1 MPENT
6 STNLMIAKT
15 ISGLEQILKEELDG
29 IGALNSEVM
38 NRSVS
43 FEGDKA
49 CIYRANYLCR
59 SALRILLPVHV
70 FEINSQEDF
79 YKEIKE
85 FPWEDHLDEDSTLAV
100 DAVIS
105 YTVFTNSQFVAQ
117 KTKDA
122 IVDRFREKTG
132 KRPSVDLD
140 DPTLRINVHLF
151 KNTCTVSLDSSG
163 TSLHKRGY
171 RKQTGIAPLNEVLAA
186 GLVQL
191 TGWDRKQA
199 LLDPM
204 CGSGTILI
212 EAAMLASGIPSGYFR
227 NEYGFMKWKDFDS
240 SLWEQVKSL
249 AQGNIKHPEDLR
261 ITGFDKSVIML
272 KKAVENIGFAGL
284 DRMIYVKQT
293 AFEDSI
299 PPSATGIIIMNPPY
313 DERIQLEDSVAF
325 YKMIGNVLKRKYTG
339 YKAWVIS
346 SDLEAIKFVGL
357 KPSKKFKIF
366 NGPLECRF
374 LGFDLYE
381 GKKSITF
388 TL

>member
-6 STNLMIAKT
+6 TSLLIAKT
-15 ISGLEQILKEELDG
+15 ISGLEPALKAELDG
-29 IGALNSEVM
+29 IGALNTELM

-49 CIYRANYLCR
+49 CMYRANYLCQ

-70 FEINSQEDF
+70 FEINAQEDL
-79 YKEIKE
+79 YREIKD
-85 FPWEDHLDEDSTLAV
+85 FAWEDHLDADSTLAV

-140 DPTLRINVHLF
+140 NPVLRINVHLF

-163 TSLHKRGY
+163 QSLHKRGY

-186 GLVQL
+186 GLVKL
-191 TGWDRKQA
+191 SGWDMKKP

-227 NEYGFMKWKDFDS
+227 NEYGFMKWKDFDVA
-240 SLWEQVKSL
+240 LWEHVKSQ
-249 AQGNIKHPEDLR
+249 AQENIKHPEDLR
-261 ITGFDKSVIML
+261 IVGFDKSVMTL
-272 KKAVENIGFAGL
+272 KKANENVSFAGL
-284 DRMIYVKQT
+284 DHLIYLKRV
-293 AFEDSI
+293 AFEDSV
-299 PPSATGIIIMNPPY
+299 PPSAEGVIIMNPPY

-325 YKMIGNVLKRKYTG
+325 YKMIGNVLKRKYNG

-346 SDLEAIKFVGL
+346 SDLEAIKFIGL
-357 KPSKKFKIF
+357 KPSKKFKVF

-374 LGFDLYE
+374 VGFDLYE

-388 TL
+388 AD

>member
-15 ISGLEQILKEELDG
+15 VSGLEPILKAELDA
-29 IGALNSEVM
+29 IGALNAEVM

-49 CIYRANYLCR
+49 CMYRANYLC
-59 SALRILLPVHV
+59 STALRILLPVHV
-70 FEINSQEDF
+70 FEINAQEDL
-79 YKEIKE
+79 YREIKE
-85 FPWEDHLDEDSTLAV
+85 FPWEDHLDSDSTLAI

-117 KTKDA
+117 KAKDA
-122 IVDRFREKTG
+122 IVDRFREKFG

-140 DPTLRINVHLF
+140 NPTLRINVHLF
-151 KNTCTVSLDSSG
+151 KDTCTVSLDSSG
-163 TSLHKRGY
+163 QSLHKRGY

-186 GLVQL
+186 GLIRL
-191 TGWDRKQA
+191 SGWDKKKP

-212 EAAMLASGIPSGYFR
+212 EAAMLASGMPSGYFR
-227 NEYGFMKWKDFDS
+227 SDYGFFKWKDFDQA
-240 SLWEQVKSL
+240 LWEKVKSEAGAL
-249 AQGNIKHPEDLR
+249 VKAPEDFR
-261 ITGFDKSVIML
+261 IVGFDKSVMSL
-272 KKAVENIGFAGL
+272 KRAVENVGFAGL
-284 DRMIYVKQT
+284 DRAIYLKRA

-299 PPSATGIIIMNPPY
+299 PPSAEGIIIMNPPY
-313 DERIQLEDSVAF
+313 DERIELDDSVEF
-325 YKMIGNVLKRKYTG
+325 YKMIGNVLKRKYSG

-346 SDLEAIKFVGL
+346 SDLEAIKFIGL
-357 KPSKKFKIF
+357 KPSKKYKVF

-388 TL
+388 AD

>member
-15 ISGLEQILKEELDG
+15 VSGLEPILKAELDA
-29 IGALNSEVM
+29 IGALNAEVM

-49 CIYRANYLCR
+49 CMYRANYLC
-59 SALRILLPVHV
+59 STALRILLPVHV
-70 FEINSQEDF
+70 FEINAQEDL
-79 YKEIKE
+79 YREIKE
-85 FPWEDHLDEDSTLAV
+85 FPWEDHLDSDSTLAI

-117 KTKDA
+117 KAKDA
-122 IVDRFREKTG
+122 IVDRFREKFG

-140 DPTLRINVHLF
+140 NPTLRINVHLF
-151 KNTCTVSLDSSG
+151 KDTCTVSLDSSG
-163 TSLHKRGY
+163 QSLHKRGY

-186 GLVQL
+186 GLIRL
-191 TGWDRKQA
+191 SGWDKKKP

-212 EAAMLASGIPSGYFR
+212 EAAMLASGMPSGYFR
-227 NEYGFMKWKDFDS
+227 SDYGFFKWKDFDQ
-240 SLWEQVKSL
+240 SLWEKVKSEAGAL
-249 AQGNIKHPEDLR
+249 VKAPEDVR
-261 ITGFDKSVIML
+261 IVGFDKSVMSL
-272 KKAVENIGFAGL
+272 KRAVENVGFAGL
-284 DRMIYVKQT
+284 DRAIYLKRA

-299 PPSATGIIIMNPPY
+299 PPSAEGIIIMNPPY
-313 DERIQLEDSVAF
+313 DERIELDDSVEF
-325 YKMIGNVLKRKYTG
+325 YKMIGNVLKRKYSG

-346 SDLEAIKFVGL
+346 SDLEAIKFIGL
-357 KPSKKFKIF
+357 KPSKKYKVF

-388 TL
+388 AD

>member
-6 STNLMIAKT
+6 TSLLIAKT
-15 ISGLEQILKEELDG
+15 ISGLELALKAELDG
-29 IGALNSEVM
+29 IGALNTELM

-49 CIYRANYLCR
+49 CMYRANYLCQ

-70 FEINSQEDF
+70 FEINTQEDL
-79 YKEIKE
+79 YREIKD
-85 FPWEDHLDEDSTLAV
+85 FAWEDHLDADSTLAV

-140 DPTLRINVHLF
+140 NPVLRINVHLF
-151 KNTCTVSLDSSG
+151 KNICTVSLDSSG
-163 TSLHKRGY
+163 QSLHKRGY

-186 GLVQL
+186 GLVKL
-191 TGWDRKQA
+191 SGWDMKKP

-227 NEYGFMKWKDFDS
+227 NEYGFMKWKDFDVA
-240 SLWEQVKSL
+240 LWEHVKSQ
-249 AQGNIKHPEDLR
+249 AQENIKHPEDLR
-261 ITGFDKSVIML
+261 IVGFDKSVMTL
-272 KKAVENIGFAGL
+272 KKANENVSFAGL
-284 DRMIYVKQT
+284 DHLIYLKRV
-293 AFEDSI
+293 AFEDSV
-299 PPSATGIIIMNPPY
+299 PPSAEGVIIMNPPY

-325 YKMIGNVLKRKYTG
+325 YKMIGNVLKRKYNG

-346 SDLEAIKFVGL
+346 SDLEAIKFIGL
-357 KPSKKFKIF
+357 KPSKKFKVF

-374 LGFDLYE
+374 VGFDLYE

-388 TL
+388 AD

>member
-6 STNLMIAKT
+6 TSLLIAKT
-15 ISGLEQILKEELDG
+15 ISGLELALKAELDG
-29 IGALNSEVM
+29 IGALNTELM

-49 CIYRANYLCR
+49 CMYRANYLCQ

-70 FEINSQEDF
+70 FEINAQEDL
-79 YKEIKE
+79 YREIKD
-85 FPWEDHLDEDSTLAV
+85 FAWEDHLDADSTLAV

-140 DPTLRINVHLF
+140 NPVLRINVHLF

-163 TSLHKRGY
+163 QSLHKRGY

-186 GLVQL
+186 GLVKL
-191 TGWDRKQA
+191 SGWDMKKP

-227 NEYGFMKWKDFDS
+227 NEYGFMKWKDFDVA
-240 SLWEQVKSL
+240 LWEHVKSQ
-249 AQGNIKHPEDLR
+249 AQENIKHPEDLR
-261 ITGFDKSVIML
+261 IVGFDKSVMTL
-272 KKAVENIGFAGL
+272 KKAVENVGFAGL
-284 DRMIYVKQT
+284 DHLIYLKRV
-293 AFEDSI
+293 AFEDSV
-299 PPSATGIIIMNPPY
+299 PPSAEGVIIMNPPY

-325 YKMIGNVLKRKYTG
+325 YKMIGNVLKRKYNR

-346 SDLEAIKFVGL
+346 SDLEAIKFIGL
-357 KPSKKFKIF
+357 KPSKKFKVF
-366 NGPLECRF
+366 NGPLECKF
-374 LGFDLYE
+374 VGFDLYE

-388 TL
+388 AD

>member
-6 STNLMIAKT
+6 TSLLIAKT
-15 ISGLEQILKEELDG
+15 ISGLELALKAELDG
-29 IGALNSEVM
+29 IGALNTELM

-49 CIYRANYLCR
+49 CMYRANYLCQ

-70 FEINSQEDF
+70 FEINTQEDL
-79 YKEIKE
+79 YREIKD
-85 FPWEDHLDEDSTLAV
+85 FAWEDHLDADSTLAV

-140 DPTLRINVHLF
+140 NPVLRINVHLF
-151 KNTCTVSLDSSG
+151 KNICTVSLDSSG
-163 TSLHKRGY
+163 QSLHKRGY

-186 GLVQL
+186 GLVKL
-191 TGWDRKQA
+191 SGWDMKKP

-227 NEYGFMKWKDFDS
+227 NEYGFMKWKDFDVA
-240 SLWEQVKSL
+240 LWEHVKSQ
-249 AQGNIKHPEDLR
+249 AQENIKHPEDLR
-261 ITGFDKSVIML
+261 IVGFDKSVMTL
-272 KKAVENIGFAGL
+272 KKAVENVGFAGL
-284 DRMIYVKQT
+284 DHLIYLKRV
-293 AFEDSI
+293 AFEDSV
-299 PPSATGIIIMNPPY
+299 PPSAEGVIIMNPPY

-325 YKMIGNVLKRKYTG
+325 YKMIGNVLKRKYNR

-346 SDLEAIKFVGL
+346 SDLEAIKFIGL
-357 KPSKKFKIF
+357 KPSKKFKVF

-374 LGFDLYE
+374 VGFDLYE

-388 TL
+388 AD

>member
-1 MPENT
+1 
-6 STNLMIAKT
+6 MIAKT
-15 ISGLEQILKEELDG
+15 VSGLEPILKAELDA
-29 IGALNSEVM
+29 IGALNAEVM

-49 CIYRANYLCR
+49 CMYRANYLC
-59 SALRILLPVHV
+59 STALRILLPVHV
-70 FEINSQEDF
+70 FEINAQEDL
-79 YKEIKE
+79 YREIKE
-85 FPWEDHLDEDSTLAV
+85 FPWEDHLDSDSTLAI

-117 KTKDA
+117 KAKDA
-122 IVDRFREKTG
+122 IVDRFREKFG

-140 DPTLRINVHLF
+140 NPTLRINVHLF
-151 KNTCTVSLDSSG
+151 KDTCTVSLDSSG
-163 TSLHKRGY
+163 QSLHKRGY

-186 GLVQL
+186 GLIRL
-191 TGWDRKQA
+191 SGWDKKKP

-212 EAAMLASGIPSGYFR
+212 EAAMLASGMPSGYFR
-227 NEYGFMKWKDFDS
+227 SDYGFFKWKDFDQA
-240 SLWEQVKSL
+240 LWEKVKSEAGAL
-249 AQGNIKHPEDLR
+249 VKAPEDFR
-261 ITGFDKSVIML
+261 IVGFDKSVMSL
-272 KKAVENIGFAGL
+272 KRAVENVGFAGL
-284 DRMIYVKQT
+284 DRAIYLKRA

-299 PPSATGIIIMNPPY
+299 PPSAEGIIIMNPPY
-313 DERIQLEDSVAF
+313 DERIELDDSVEF
-325 YKMIGNVLKRKYTG
+325 YKMIGNVLKRKYSG

-346 SDLEAIKFVGL
+346 SDLEAIKFIGL
-357 KPSKKFKIF
+357 KPSKKYKVF

-388 TL
+388 AD

>member
-6 STNLMIAKT
+6 TSLLIAKT
-15 ISGLEQILKEELDG
+15 ISGLELALKAELDG
-29 IGALNSEVM
+29 IGALNTELM

-49 CIYRANYLCR
+49 CMYRANYLCQ

-70 FEINSQEDF
+70 FEINTQEDL
-79 YKEIKE
+79 YREIKN
-85 FPWEDHLDEDSTLAV
+85 FAWEDHLDADSTLAV

-140 DPTLRINVHLF
+140 NPVLRINVHLF

-163 TSLHKRGY
+163 QSLHKRGY

-186 GLVQL
+186 GLVKL
-191 TGWDRKQA
+191 SGWDMKKP

-227 NEYGFMKWKDFDS
+227 NEYGFMKWKDFDVA
-240 SLWEQVKSL
+240 LWEHVKSQ
-249 AQGNIKHPEDLR
+249 AQENIKHPEDLR
-261 ITGFDKSVIML
+261 IVGFDKSVMTL
-272 KKAVENIGFAGL
+272 KKANENVGFARL
-284 DRMIYVKQT
+284 DHLIYLKRV
-293 AFEDSI
+293 AFEDSV
-299 PPSATGIIIMNPPY
+299 PPSAEGVIIMNPPY

-325 YKMIGNVLKRKYTG
+325 YKMIGNVLKRKYNR

-346 SDLEAIKFVGL
+346 SDLEAIKFIGL
-357 KPSKKFKIF
+357 KPSKKFKVF

-374 LGFDLYE
+374 VGFDLYE

-388 TL
+388 AD